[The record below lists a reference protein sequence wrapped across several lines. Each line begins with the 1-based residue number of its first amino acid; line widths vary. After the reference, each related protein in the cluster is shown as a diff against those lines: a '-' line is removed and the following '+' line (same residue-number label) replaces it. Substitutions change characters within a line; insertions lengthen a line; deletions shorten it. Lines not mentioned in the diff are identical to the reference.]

1 MQTVTLPKIDSKHL
15 VRFQERNIVSS
26 LIYGAIAMFM
36 IVAMFYAPFKKDS
49 FNEHECVIVLL
60 TMIPGFMIMCALSR
74 AQFHGVKIDKI
85 NDTVKFHGGGISP
98 NGFLHA
104 ISPTF
109 IFQHLLIHTR
119 KLSEIDFVS
128 YDDRLSYTNSG
139 KEKHE
144 YGVTITGKFG
154 AVFIKMDSMNKAKS
168 VYSALI
174 NMTK

>member
-15 VRFQERNIVSS
+15 VRFQERNIFSS
-26 LIYGAIAMFM
+26 LIYSGITVIT

-49 FNEHECVIVLL
+49 FNEHECFIGLL
-60 TMIPGFMIMCALSR
+60 IAIPVFIIMCALSR

-104 ISPTF
+104 ISPSF

-128 YDDRLSYTNSG
+128 YDDRISYTNSG

>member
-1 MQTVTLPKIDSKHL
+1 MQTVTFPKINLKQL
-15 VRFQERNIVSS
+15 TRFQERNMASS
-26 LIYGAIAMFM
+26 LIYIGIAIAMF
-36 IVAMFYAPFKKDS
+36 IVMFYIPFTKGE
-49 FNEHECVIVLL
+49 FNENECIFRLLLLFPVFVI
-60 TMIPGFMIMCALSR
+60 MGALSR

-104 ISPTF
+104 ISPSF

-128 YDDRLSYTNSG
+128 YDDRISYTNDG
-139 KEKHE
+139 KERHK

-154 AVFIKMDSMNKAKS
+154 AVFMKMDSMNKAKS
-168 VYSALI
+168 VYSALY
-174 NMTK
+174 NMTI

>member
-1 MQTVTLPKIDSKHL
+1 MQTVTFPKIDSKQL
-15 VRFQERNIVSS
+15 IRFQERNIVSS
-26 LIYGAIAMFM
+26 LIYGGIAILM
-36 IVAMFYAPFKKDS
+36 IVAMFYAPIAKDR
-49 FNEHECVIVLL
+49 FNEHECFIVLL
-60 TMIPGFMIMCALSR
+60 MLVPAFAIMGALSR

-104 ISPTF
+104 ISPAF
-109 IFQHLLIHTR
+109 IFQHLLLHTR

-128 YDDRLSYTNSG
+128 YDDRISYTNSG

-154 AVFIKMDSMNKAKS
+154 AVFIEMDSMNKAKS
-168 VYSALI
+168 VYSALL

>member
-1 MQTVTLPKIDSKHL
+1 MQTVTFPKIDSKQL
-15 VRFQERNIVSS
+15 IRFQERNIVSS
-26 LIYGAIAMFM
+26 LIYGGIAISM
-36 IVAMFYAPFKKDS
+36 IVVLFYIPFVKDG
-49 FNEHECVIVLL
+49 FNEHDYVAGLL
-60 TMIPGFMIMCALSR
+60 TMIPVFVVMCALSR
-74 AQFHGVKIDKI
+74 AQFYGIKIDKT

-104 ISPTF
+104 ISPAF
-109 IFQHLLIHTR
+109 IFQHLLIHTQ

-168 VYSALI
+168 VYSALL